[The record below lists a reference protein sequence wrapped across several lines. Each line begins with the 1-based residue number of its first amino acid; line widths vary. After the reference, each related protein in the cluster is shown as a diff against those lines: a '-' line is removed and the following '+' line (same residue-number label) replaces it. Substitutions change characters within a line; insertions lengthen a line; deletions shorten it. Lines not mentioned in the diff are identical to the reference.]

1 MSNEF
6 DTLIVNGKIPDFAA
20 DTFSSA
26 ALVLNDGRIE
36 EIVDTT
42 NQERIDYLTR
52 YASEVIDAQGHVVAP
67 GFIDVHMHEENL
79 AETDDYGIGRLMA
92 RMGVTTCVAGNCGE
106 SPQDFETFSQWVG
119 SKGGAP
125 VNYLILAGYNS
136 YRRSLSLGTYDKATP
151 EQYRRAAELVRKQIE
166 AGCSGVSFGLEYDPG
181 ISEEEMFEVVSA
193 VADLDPFVS
202 IHFRADCA
210 NAHASL
216 EEMARLSRK
225 THVRVQASHLS
236 SLAGYGYMDEALAFI
251 EHEMAENP
259 QFGYDTYPYTA
270 FSTGIGSAVFDV
282 DWRAK
287 WGCGYDAI
295 RFLYPPYRGQ
305 RATRETYEE
314 VRTKHPEQNVVC
326 FAMREPEIEA
336 AIVNPL
342 GLVCSDGGIY
352 AGEAH
357 PRAAGSF
364 PRVIA
369 QYVRGTKSLTL
380 IQALRKMSLQAAERL
395 GLGTTKGSIEQG
407 KDADLIIFDPEVIE
421 DRSTF
426 DEPLLAPAGIDRV
439 LVGGVTVVKDGAD
452 TGNLGGRVLA
462 GAGRHAGKAEG

>member
-6 DTLIVNGKIPDFAA
+6 DTLIVNGRIPNFAT
-20 DTFSSA
+20 DTFISA
-26 ALVLNDGRIE
+26 ALALNDGCIE

-42 NQERIDYLTR
+42 NEDRIDYLTHH
-52 YASEVIDAQGHVVAP
+52 ASEVIDAKGHVVAP

-79 AETDDYGIGRLMA
+79 AETDEYGIGRLMA

-106 SPQDFETFSQWVG
+106 SPQDFQTFSQWVN

-136 YRRSLSLGTYDKATP
+136 YRQSLSLGTYDKATP
-151 EQYRRAAELVRKQIE
+151 EQYRKAAALVREQIE
-166 AGCSGVSFGLEYDPG
+166 AGCAGVSFGLEYDPG
-181 ISEEEMFEVVSA
+181 ITEEEMYEVVSA

-210 NAHASL
+210 DARASL

-225 THVRVQASHLS
+225 TQVRVEASHLS

-251 EHEMAENP
+251 EQEMAENP

-287 WGCGYDAI
+287 WGCDYDAI

-314 VRTKHPEQNVVC
+314 VRSQHPEQNVVC

-342 GLVCSDGGIY
+342 GLVCSDGGVY

-369 QYVRGTKSLTL
+369 RYVRGTKSLTL
-380 IQALRKMSLQAAERL
+380 MQALKKMSLQAAKRL
-395 GLGTTKGSIEQG
+395 GLSATKGSIEPG
-407 KDADLIIFDPEVIE
+407 KDADIVIFDPELIE
-421 DRSTF
+421 DGSTF
-426 DEPLLAPAGIDRV
+426 DEPLKAPVGIDRV
-439 LVGGVTVVKDGAD
+439 LVGGVTVVKDSAD
-452 TGNLGGRVLA
+452 TGALSGCVLA
-462 GAGRHAGKAEG
+462 GAGRHAEKTEG

>member
-1 MSNEF
+1 MG
-6 DTLIVNGKIPDFAA
+6 GKVPDFAS

-26 ALVLNDGRIE
+26 ALFVSDGRI
-36 EIVDTT
+36 
-42 NQERIDYLTR
+42 QELIDADNSARIDQLMR
-52 YASEVIDAQGHVVAP
+52 EASEVIDAQGQVVAP

-79 AETDDYGIGRLMA
+79 AETSEYGIGKLMA
-92 RMGVTTCVAGNCGE
+92 HMGVTTCVAGNCGE
-106 SPQDFETFSQWVG
+106 SPQDFETFSQWVA

-136 YRRSLSLGTYDKATP
+136 YRRTLGLGVYDKASP
-151 EQYRRAAELVRKQIE
+151 EQRHQATELVRKQVE
-166 AGCSGVSFGLEYDPG
+166 AGCWGVSFGLEYDPG
-181 ISEEEMFEVVSA
+181 ISEEEMVEAVSA

-210 NAHASL
+210 DALASL
-216 EEMARLSRK
+216 EEMARLSRT

-251 EHEMAENP
+251 EKEMAENP
-259 QFGYDTYPYTA
+259 LFGYDTYPYTA

-314 VRTKHPEQNVVC
+314 VRAQHPEQNVVC

-342 GLVCSDGGIY
+342 GLVCSDGGVY

-369 QYVRGTKSLTL
+369 RYVRGTKSLTL
-380 IQALRKMSLQAAERL
+380 MQALKKMSLQAAKRL
-395 GLGTTKGSIEQG
+395 GLDATKGSIAPG
-407 KDADLIIFDPEVIE
+407 KDADLIIFDPETIE
-421 DRSTF
+421 DCSTF

-439 LVGGVTVVKDGAD
+439 FVGGKTVVQNGVD
-452 TGNLGGRVLA
+452 TGNLSGKIVA
-462 GAGRHAGKAEG
+462 HA